1 MKIRFCLIAILLILF
16 KFAVSKPQN
25 EKQLAKSKAIEAVK
39 QLDLL
44 QYDKA
49 IKLLQ
54 DALKLD
60 PQNEKI
66 VYQLGLTFYQKKDYN
81 TAVTVFVKL
90 LKMPNVTDNYYR
102 TYVNIL
108 NDANRTKEAY
118 IVLES
123 GLKKF
128 PRSSVLFL
136 ELGNYLG
143 TQKKYN
149 EAITA
154 YEKGIDVDPMYPSN
168 YYYASKLYCYSNEEV
183 WGMIYGEIFMNLEKN
198 SKRTF
203 EISKLLYNTYLS
215 EIKFTSDSTTAVSF
229 TRNSNSKNLEQ
240 SGLNIYEPTLMQ
252 SMIGTKSININT
264 LSKIRTRFVE
274 IYFENS
280 YQKRFYNVLFD
291 FQKEIKDAGH
301 SDAYSHW
308 ILNKGN
314 ETDFSIWQLKNKEKW
329 EKFIEWFKTHNLVI
343 TNENKFVR
351 TKY

>member
-1 MKIRFCLIAILLILF
+1 MMLLF
-16 KFAVSKPQN
+16 VFNFAGAKPQN
-25 EKQLAKSKAIEAVK
+25 EKQQAKAKAIEAVK
-39 QLDLL
+39 MLDVL

-60 PQNEKI
+60 PLNEKI
-66 VYQLGLTFYQKKDYN
+66 VYQLGLTYYQKTDYN
-81 TAVTVFVKL
+81 NAAVVFTKL
-90 LKMPNVTDNYYR
+90 LKMKNVEDEYYKS
-102 TYVNIL
+102 YVNVL
-108 NDANRTKEAY
+108 MDANRLKEAF
-118 IVLES
+118 IAIEA

-128 PRSSVLFL
+128 PNSSILYL
-136 ELGNYLG
+136 ELGNYYG
-143 TQKKYN
+143 IQKKYN

-154 YEKGIDVDPMYPSN
+154 YENGIESNPMLASN
-168 YYYASKLYCYSNEEV
+168 YYHAAKLYCYSNEEV

-198 SKRTF
+198 TKRTF

-240 SGLNIYEPTLMQ
+240 LGLNIYEPTLMQ

-264 LSKIRTRFVE
+264 LSKIRTRFIE
-274 IYFENS
+274 IYFESN
-280 YQKRFYNVLFD
+280 YQKKFNNVLFN

-301 SDAYSHW
+301 ADAYSHW
-308 ILNKGN
+308 LLNKGN

-329 EKFIEWFKTHNLVI
+329 EKFIEWYKTHSLVI

>member
-1 MKIRFCLIAILLILF
+1 MCLF
-16 KFAVSKPQN
+16 KIAVSKPQN
-25 EKQLAKSKAIEAVK
+25 EKQLAKTKAIEAVK
-39 QLDLL
+39 QLDVL
-44 QYDKA
+44 QYNSA

-54 DALKLD
+54 DAIKLD
-60 PQNEKI
+60 PLNEKI
-66 VYQLGLTFYQKKDYN
+66 VYQLGLAFYQKGDFN
-81 TAVTVFVKL
+81 NAVTVFNRL
-90 LKMPNVTDNYYR
+90 IKMQNVTDEYYR
-102 TYVNIL
+102 TFVNVL
-108 NDANRTKEAY
+108 NDANRLKESY
-118 IVLES
+118 IVLET

-128 PRSSVLFL
+128 PNSSVLYL
-136 ELGNYLG
+136 ELGNYFG
-143 TQKKYN
+143 VQKKYN

-154 YEKGIDVDPMYPSN
+154 YEKGIDCNPMFASN
-168 YYYASKLYCYSNEEV
+168 YYHAAKLYCYSNEEV
-183 WGMIYGEIFMNLEKN
+183 WGMIYGEIFLNLEKN
-198 SKRTF
+198 SKRTS

-264 LSKIRTRFVE
+264 LSKIRTKFIE
-274 IYFENS
+274 IYFENN
-280 YQKRFYNVLFD
+280 YQIKFNNVLFR

-301 SDAYSHW
+301 ADAYSHW

-329 EKFIEWFKTHNLVI
+329 DKFIEWFKTHGLTI